1 MKYKLCE
8 WEDNGYH
15 DSYFYGAYYDDE
27 SNTIETCS
35 LGATA
40 FAMVET
46 PAFYSF
52 DLPTREALEKARL
65 VLRDQIFPRLR
76 AAEHADVLTPE
87 DAKPG
92 ETLVTIT
99 PHKRQMKSPKPCY
112 KCDGNGYW
120 QNPHNPIDKRTCF
133 TCHGSGTVPG
143 GEPMKDPK
151 GKIIMETIPVGI
163 RLTVISVKAYGSF
176 YRNGYNRPNR
186 DNRTVTGRDDAGSIL
201 HIPLKKL
208 RHERDPM
215 SDAELW
221 ERADKLS
228 HHHNYGAIAGCRAWL
243 SKDYAAAAAKQFAAE
258 DAAALAAGKAA

>member
-27 SNTIETCS
+27 TGCIESCS

-40 FAMVET
+40 YAMVET
-46 PAFYSF
+46 PAFYAF
-52 DLPTREALEKARL
+52 EWPTREALESARL
-65 VLRDQIFPRLR
+65 VLRDHIFKAIRE
-76 AAEHADVLTPE
+76 AEHADVLTPQ
-87 DAKPG
+87 DAKADDV
-92 ETLVTIT
+92 LVTIAE
-99 PHKRQMKSPKPCY
+99 HKRQLKTGTPCTR
-112 KCDGNGYW
+112 CDGKGFW
-120 QNPHNPIDKRTCF
+120 QNPHKATDQRQCF
-133 TCHGSGTVPG
+133 TCKGTATMAG
-143 GEPMKDPK
+143 GEALRDAN
-151 GKIIMETIPVGI
+151 GKAIREIIPAGTRI
-163 RLTVISVKAYGSF
+163 TTISVKAYGSF

-186 DNRTVTGRDDAGSIL
+186 DNRTITGRDDAGNVL

-215 SDAELW
+215 SDTELW

-228 HHHNYGAIAGCRAWL
+228 HHHNYGSITGCRAWL

-258 DAAALAAGKAA
+258 DAAAHAAEKAA